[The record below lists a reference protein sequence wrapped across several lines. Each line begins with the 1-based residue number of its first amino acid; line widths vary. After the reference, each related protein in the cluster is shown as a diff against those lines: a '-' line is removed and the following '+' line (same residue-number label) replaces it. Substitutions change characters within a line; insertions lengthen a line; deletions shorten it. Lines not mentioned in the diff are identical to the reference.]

1 MNHRDTGGDFI
12 TVPFPWSF
20 ALCLTP
26 TVFPVFRTTPENTS
40 ILEFLVMGKMKKRA
54 TIVAQKIGERVER
67 S

>member
-12 TVPFPWSF
+12 TVPLPWPF
-20 ALCLTP
+20 ALCLTS
-26 TVFPVFRTTPENTS
+26 TAFPVFRTTPEDTS

-54 TIVAQKIGERVER
+54 TIVARRIGERVER